1 MKASRIIVVVGILLL
16 AGGGAAWWARG
27 GGAEA
32 PAWRTVELERKDVR
46 SVVSA
51 TGAVEAVQTVEV
63 GTQVSG
69 IVAEVLVDYNQRV
82 QAGEVLAR
90 IDTAL
95 LSADVAAA
103 EARLQAARA
112 AERRTGLDLGRMR
125 ALREKDAASDQELQL
140 AEADHSVDAAEVAS
154 AEVALARARRN
165 LGYAT
170 ITAPIAGIVVKREVD
185 PGQTVNAGFSAPTLF
200 VLAGDLDHLQVLAH
214 VDEADIGKIADG
226 LPVDITVQAHPGATF
241 AGRVEQV
248 RLLSTIQENVVTYP
262 VVVAVQNAE
271 GKLRPGMTATLEFV
285 LAEAEGVLCAPN
297 AALRFNPDS
306 TGSADKGGTASGGGG
321 RPKGEG
327 DNRGDGGGK
336 PEPAVWTVGA
346 DGAPVRHAVT
356 VGLRGSTCAEISG
369 EGLEEGAQLVVGVD
383 RAAGGTSSSPFG
395 GKSATSGTQ
404 GPPGM
409 RGGGF

>member
-1 MKASRIIVVVGILLL
+1 M
-16 AGGGAAWWARG
+16 AWWWSRG
-27 GGAEA
+27 AGEA
-32 PAWRTVELERKDVR
+32 TSWRTVELERKDVR

-69 IVAEVLVDYNQRV
+69 IVAEVLADYNQRV
-82 QAGEVLAR
+82 EAGDVLAR

-103 EARLQAARA
+103 DARLQATRA
-112 AERRTGLDLGRMR
+112 AERRTALDLARMR
-125 ALREKDAASDQELQL
+125 GLRERDAATDQELQL
-140 AEADHSVDAAEVAS
+140 AEADHSVDAAEVTS
-154 AEVALARARRN
+154 AEVSLARARRN

-170 ITAPIAGIVVKREVD
+170 ILAPIAGTVVKREVD

-200 VLAGDLDHLQVLAH
+200 VLAGDLTQLQVIAH
-214 VDEADIGKIADG
+214 VDEADIGKIVDG
-226 LPVDITVQAHPGATF
+226 LAVDISVQAHPGTTF
-241 AGRVEQV
+241 PGRVQQV

-262 VVVAVQNAE
+262 VVVSVENAD

-285 LAEAEGVLCAPN
+285 LAEAAAVLCAPN
-297 AALRFNPDS
+297 AALRFNPES
-306 TGSADKGGTASGGGG
+306 TGNLDKGGKPGGGG
-321 RPKGEG
+321 ERPKGEG
-327 DNRGDGGGK
+327 DKRGEGGGK

-356 VGLRGSTCAEISG
+356 VGLRGSTCAEVSG
-369 EGLEEGAQLVVGVD
+369 EGLDEGAQLVVGVD
-383 RAAGGTSSSPFG
+383 RTAGGSSSSPFG
-395 GKSATSGTQ
+395 GKSGTSGQQ